1 MLQQNPLTRL
11 HRGCKKPWGSHA
23 VSPNDGR
30 PDGKLTEDFSPLS
43 TYPLS
48 PVPIYMPGKAALR
61 KRIKDVGGQQT
72 HAYLSKWCSGV
83 EWSPEQ
89 ETNER
94 QMECLSEE
102 GCKSRSKICKTG
114 GDK

>member
-72 HAYLSKWCSGV
+72 HAYLSKWCRWSGV
-83 EWSPEQ
+83 ESGTGDER
-89 ETNER
+89 ETNGVSER
-94 QMECLSEE
+94 
-102 GCKSRSKICKTG
+102 G
-114 GDK
+114 GMQEQKQNM